1 MSNAND
7 LPERA
12 STASIDAA
20 LAGDIDGALTLGA
33 LSQIARERANKPNNA
48 KPVTNPKNEP
58 TR

>member
-12 STASIDAA
+12 SNASIDAA
-20 LAGDIDGALTLGA
+20 LAGDIEGALTLGA
-33 LSQIARERANKPNNA
+33 ISQIARERANKSDNA
-48 KPVTNPKNEP
+48 KPVTNPKNES